1 MSQSFAKGESISLL
15 PVIKSENFV
24 EPLALFLQYPREPVS
39 KGMSFPK
46 VHFGA

>member
-24 EPLALFLQYPREPVS
+24 EPLALFLQYPREQVS